1 MKKLFTLIALF
12 AINFTLF
19 SQAPQK
25 LSYQAVIRNSSG
37 GLVVNHAVGMKIS
50 ILQGTSTGTA
60 VYIETHTTTTNS
72 NGLATIEIGG
82 GSVVSGTFAGINWG
96 SGSYFIKAE
105 TDPAGGSSYTIT
117 GTSKVLSVPYALY
130 SQSAANGFTLPYSGS
145 GTTSVGTDL
154 FYLKNLG
161 TGRGIQV
168 EAGTNTAIWGRST
181 SGYAGIDGRNTTGYG
196 VYGNSESGDGLH
208 GRSTSG
214 NGVYGQST
222 KYGVYGKSTGTQG
235 RSVTGE
241 AEGTGSIAIQG
252 IAINT
257 SSTGVWGEGSNQG
270 VYGKTAL
277 ATGKG
282 VYGVA
287 SSATGENYGVYGESA
302 SSGGLGVYGEG
313 SKGVVGRGQQN
324 GVTGYATAS
333 SNAFGVIGRTTSETG
348 ATTFAVL
355 GDCSSPTGYSGF
367 FVGGQFHIS
376 GNTGIGTSAP
386 VYKLDVI
393 GSIRATGS
401 VYYGGSEG
409 LMNGT
414 LYNKPDF
421 VFYESYRVLR
431 PEDVEKY
438 LQREKHLPWITSA
451 EKEKEE
457 NGEVTDMS
465 RMAFETVETVEN
477 LQLQIIDQQKMI
489 RELKA
494 ENGKM
499 KNRLDRIE
507 KILTAKGARILRK
520 GHKDSKS

>member
-1 MKKLFTLIALF
+1 MKTLYTLIALL

-19 SQAPQK
+19 SQAPQR

-37 GLVVNHAVGMKIS
+37 GLVISHAVGMKIS

-60 VYIETHTTTTNS
+60 VYAETHTTTTNA

-82 GSVVSGTFAGINWG
+82 GIVVSGTFTGINWG
-96 SGSYFIKAE
+96 SGPYWIKTE
-105 TDPAGGSSYTIT
+105 TDPEGGTSYTIK
-117 GTSKVLSVPYALY
+117 GTNPILSVPYALY
-130 SQSAANGFTLPYSGS
+130 SKSAENGFNLPYSGS
-145 GTTSVGTDL
+145 GTTSGGTDL

-161 TGRGIQV
+161 TGRAMQV
-168 EAGTNTAIWGRST
+168 ESGTNTAIWGKSAG
-181 SGYAGIDGRNTTGYG
+181 GYAGIDGRNTTGYG
-196 VYGNSESGDGLH
+196 IYGNSESGDGIH

-214 NGVYGQST
+214 NGVYGQAA

-241 AEGTGSIAIQG
+241 AEGTASIAVQG
-252 IAINT
+252 IATNT

-270 VYGKTAL
+270 VYGTTSL

-287 SSATGENYGVYGESA
+287 SSATGENYGVYGKSA
-302 SSGGLGVYGEG
+302 SSDGYGVYGESNMGVCGIGEAIGLYG
-313 SKGVVGRGQQN
+313 SASANANAYGVSGH
-324 GVTGYATAS
+324 AL
-333 SNAFGVIGRTTSETG
+333 SETG
-348 ATTFAVL
+348 TTVFAVF
-355 GDCSSPTGYSGF
+355 GRCFSSSGYSGY
-367 FVGGQFHIS
+367 FVGGKFHIS

-401 VYYGGSEG
+401 VFYGGTEG
-409 LMNGT
+409 NTNGT
-414 LYNKPDF
+414 AYTKPDF
-421 VFYESYRVLR
+421 VFNESYNVLQTD
-431 PEDVEKY
+431 DVETY
-438 LQREKHLPWITSA
+438 LKRENHLPWITSA

-457 NGEVTDMS
+457 NGEVTDMT
-465 RMAFETVETVEN
+465 RMAFETVESVEN

-494 ENGKM
+494 ENKKM
-499 KNRLDRIE
+499 ENRLERIE
-507 KILTAKGARILRK
+507 RLLNSSRLK
-520 GHKDSKS
+520 H

>member
-1 MKKLFTLIALF
+1 
-12 AINFTLF
+12 
-19 SQAPQK
+19 
-25 LSYQAVIRNSSG
+25 
-37 GLVVNHAVGMKIS
+37 
-50 ILQGTSTGTA
+50 
-60 VYIETHTTTTNS
+60 
-72 NGLATIEIGG
+72 
-82 GSVVSGTFAGINWG
+82 
-96 SGSYFIKAE
+96 
-105 TDPAGGSSYTIT
+105 
-117 GTSKVLSVPYALY
+117 VPYALN
-130 SQSAANGFTLPYSGS
+130 SKISDGVADNSITSAKISNGAITANDLGNNSVTSAKITDGTIAAADLAASSVTTDKINNGAVTSSKLSATGGSSGQVLKLSGTAFAWGNDNVGGLSLPYSGS
-145 GTTSVGTDL
+145 SSTAGNTDL
-154 FYLKNLG
+154 LYLKNLG
-161 TGRGIQV
+161 TGRGMQV
-168 EAGTNTAIWGRST
+168 EAGTNTAIWGRSAG
-181 SGYAGIDGRNTTGYG
+181 GYAGIDGRNTTGYG
-196 VYGNSESGDGLH
+196 VYGNSESGDGIH

-241 AEGTGSIAIQG
+241 AEGTASIAVQG
-252 IAINT
+252 IATNT

-302 SSGGLGVYGEG
+302 SSGGLGVYGKG
-313 SKGVVGRGQQN
+313 SAGVVGRGQQN
-324 GVTGYATAS
+324 GVSGYATAS

-348 ATTFAVL
+348 TTTIAVL

-386 VYKLDVI
+386 AYKLDVI

-409 LMNGT
+409 LTNGT
-414 LYNKPDF
+414 LYNKPDY
-421 VFYESYRVLR
+421 VFGENYRALR
-431 PEDVEKY
+431 TEDVEEY
-438 LQREKHLPWITSA
+438 LERENHLPWITSA

-457 NGEVTDMS
+457 NGDVTDMS

-494 ENGKM
+494 ENKKM
-499 KNRLDRIE
+499 KNRLERIE
-507 KILTAKGARILRK
+507 RLLNYLFQNAK
-520 GHKDSKS
+520 

>member
-19 SQAPQK
+19 SQAPQQ

-37 GLVVNHAVGMKIS
+37 GLVTSHAVGMKIS

-60 VYIETHTTTTNS
+60 VYVETHTTTTNA

-96 SGSYFIKAE
+96 SGTYFIKTE
-105 TDPAGGSSYTIT
+105 TDPAGGSTYTIK
-117 GTSKVLSVPYALY
+117 GTSQILSVPYALY
-130 SQSAANGFTLPYSGS
+130 SNSAANGFTLPYSGS
-145 GTTSVGTDL
+145 GTTSGGTDL

-161 TGRGIQV
+161 SGRAMQV
-168 EAGTNTAIWGRST
+168 EAGTNTAIWGRSAG
-181 SGYAGIDGRNTTGYG
+181 GYAGIDGRNTTGYG
-196 VYGNSESGDGLH
+196 VYGISESGNGIN

-214 NGVYGQST
+214 NGVYGEAT

-241 AEGTGSIAIQG
+241 ATGTTSIAVQG
-252 IAINT
+252 IATNT

-270 VYGKTAL
+270 VYGTTAL

-282 VYGVA
+282 VYGA
-287 SSATGENYGVYGESA
+287 ATSTTGKNYGVYGKSA
-302 SSGGLGVYGEG
+302 SSDGFGVYGESFTGVCGIGEEVGVYG
-313 SKGVVGRGQQN
+313 S
-324 GVTGYATAS
+324 AS
-333 SNAFGVIGRTTSETG
+333 ASANAFGVLGTTSSASG
-348 ATTFAVL
+348 VTTFAVL
-355 GDCSSPTGYSGF
+355 GECTSPTGYSGF
-367 FVGGQFHIS
+367 FRGGQFHIS

-421 VFYESYRVLR
+421 VFNESYRALR
-431 PEDVEKY
+431 TEDVEEY
-438 LQREKHLPWITSA
+438 LERENHLPWITSA

-457 NGEVTDMS
+457 NGEVTDMT
-465 RMAFETVETVEN
+465 RMAFETVESVEN
-477 LQLQIIDQQKMI
+477 LQLQIIEQQKMI

-494 ENGKM
+494 ENEKM
-499 KNRLDRIE
+499 KDRLDRIE
-507 KILTAKGARILRK
+507 RQF
-520 GHKDSKS
+520 